1 MHTHD
6 IAKLNINQIK
16 ITNIKKRDFIPIK
29 VERNRFKKI
38 LINDII
44 YCKAEGPYSVIK
56 TISDEFTFSK
66 CLKEIQL
73 K

>member
-1 MHTHD
+1 M
-6 IAKLNINQIK
+6 
-16 ITNIKKRDFIPIK
+16 KRDFIPIK

-44 YCKAEGPYSVIK
+44 YCKAEGTYSVIK